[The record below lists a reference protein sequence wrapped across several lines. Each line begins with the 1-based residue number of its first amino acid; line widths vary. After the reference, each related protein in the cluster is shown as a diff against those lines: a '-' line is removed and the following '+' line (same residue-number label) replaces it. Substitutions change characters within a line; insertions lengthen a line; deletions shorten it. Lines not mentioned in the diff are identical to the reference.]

1 MVSEMAEWTF
11 LTNHGRVLLEIARD
25 PGVRLRD
32 LAVALGTT
40 ERTAF
45 GVVADLSQA
54 GYATKRKEGRR
65 NHYEIEAH
73 RPLQES
79 STRERT
85 IGDLLDLLVGGTPR
99 TGGPAGT
106 ARAP

>member
-11 LTNHGRVLLEIARD
+11 LTNHGRALLEIARD

-54 GYATKRKEGRR
+54 GYVTKRKQGRR

-85 IGDLLDLLVGGTPR
+85 IGDLLDLLVGGLPR
-99 TGGPAGT
+99 
-106 ARAP
+106 R

>member
-54 GYATKRKEGRR
+54 GYVTKRKGGRR
-65 NHYEIEAH
+65 NPYEVEAP
-73 RPLQES
+73 RPLRES
-79 STRERT
+79 RPRERT
-85 IGDLLDLLVGGTPR
+85 IGALPALLVGATPR
-99 TGGPAGT
+99 T
-106 ARAP
+106 